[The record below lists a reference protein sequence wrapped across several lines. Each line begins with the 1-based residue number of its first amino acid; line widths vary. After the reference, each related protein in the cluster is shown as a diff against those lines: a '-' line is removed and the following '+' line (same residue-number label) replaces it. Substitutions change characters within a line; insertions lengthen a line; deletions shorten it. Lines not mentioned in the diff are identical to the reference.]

1 MNNYLGAIEIGG
13 TKIQIVLAD
22 NEGKILYH
30 FRFHV
35 RRALGAE
42 GIWEQV
48 WTILREWRRS
58 HIPIAG
64 IGIGFGGPVDTSS
77 GRIICS
83 HQIQGWEKIDLKKRI
98 LSQFGETL
106 ICIENDANT
115 AALGEA
121 VRGAGCGYEN
131 VFYVTLGSGV
141 GGGAVQNG
149 EIYHGALPGEAEIGH
164 LRLDKG
170 GRTVESS
177 CSGWAVDRKIQEFI
191 KKYPQSRLAKLA
203 AEVASEYAV
212 LLKPAIEEGDADAC
226 RILDE
231 TVDDISFA
239 LSHVT
244 HLFHPQVVVLGG
256 GLSLMGELLSS
267 RVRIRL
273 PKYLMDSFHPGPTIL
288 MGKLGEFVVP
298 IGALELIKR
307 KLAESGEVR

>member
-83 HQIQGWEKIDLKKRI
+83 HQIQGWEKIDLKERI

-121 VRGAGCGYEN
+121 VRGAGCGYDCRP
-131 VFYVTLGSGV
+131 
-141 GGGAVQNG
+141 
-149 EIYHGALPGEAEIGH
+149 HRH
-164 LRLDKG
+164 R
-170 GRTVESS
+170 S
-177 CSGWAVDRKIQEFI
+177 CR
-191 KKYPQSRLAKLA
+191 
-203 AEVASEYAV
+203 
-212 LLKPAIEEGDADAC
+212 
-226 RILDE
+226 
-231 TVDDISFA
+231 
-239 LSHVT
+239 
-244 HLFHPQVVVLGG
+244 
-256 GLSLMGELLSS
+256 
-267 RVRIRL
+267 
-273 PKYLMDSFHPGPTIL
+273 
-288 MGKLGEFVVP
+288 
-298 IGALELIKR
+298 
-307 KLAESGEVR
+307 

>member
-1 MNNYLGAIEIGG
+1 M
-13 TKIQIVLAD
+13 
-22 NEGKILYH
+22 
-30 FRFHV
+30 
-35 RRALGAE
+35 
-42 GIWEQV
+42 
-48 WTILREWRRS
+48 
-58 HIPIAG
+58 
-64 IGIGFGGPVDTSS
+64 
-77 GRIICS
+77 
-83 HQIQGWEKIDLKKRI
+83 
-98 LSQFGETL
+98 
-106 ICIENDANT
+106 
-115 AALGEA
+115 
-121 VRGAGCGYEN
+121 
-131 VFYVTLGSGV
+131 
-141 GGGAVQNG
+141 
-149 EIYHGALPGEAEIGH
+149 
-164 LRLDKG
+164 
-170 GRTVESS
+170 
-177 CSGWAVDRKIQEFI
+177 
-191 KKYPQSRLAKLA
+191 
-203 AEVASEYAV
+203 ASEYAV

>member
-1 MNNYLGAIEIGG
+1 MLPCD
-13 TKIQIVLAD
+13 AD
-22 NEGKILYH
+22 
-30 FRFHV
+30 
-35 RRALGAE
+35 
-42 GIWEQV
+42 
-48 WTILREWRRS
+48 
-58 HIPIAG
+58 
-64 IGIGFGGPVDTSS
+64 
-77 GRIICS
+77 
-83 HQIQGWEKIDLKKRI
+83 
-98 LSQFGETL
+98 
-106 ICIENDANT
+106 
-115 AALGEA
+115 
-121 VRGAGCGYEN
+121 
-131 VFYVTLGSGV
+131 
-141 GGGAVQNG
+141 
-149 EIYHGALPGEAEIGH
+149 IGH